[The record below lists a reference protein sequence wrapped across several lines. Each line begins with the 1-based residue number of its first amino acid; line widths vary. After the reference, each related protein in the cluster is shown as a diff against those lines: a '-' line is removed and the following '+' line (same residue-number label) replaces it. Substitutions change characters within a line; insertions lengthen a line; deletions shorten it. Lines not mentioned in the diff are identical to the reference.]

1 MIKTRS
7 APGESEP
14 TQLSCACEICSHRP
28 SHHAKLFLLK
38 SSLSVR
44 EIDTKI
50 PAIIILLALLSV
62 APIRIGNGLIGDLN
76 PHETGAIVM
85 ESYFN
90 PNWAVYDN
98 Y

>member
-1 MIKTRS
+1 MNRPNYPS
-7 APGESEP
+7 PARFAPIDHP
-14 TQLSCACEICSHRP
+14 IHT
-28 SHHAKLFLLK
+28 KLFLLK
-38 SSLSVR
+38 SSLSAR

-62 APIRIGNGLIGDLN
+62 ASIHIGHGLTGDLN

-90 PNWAVYDN
+90 PNRSVFDN